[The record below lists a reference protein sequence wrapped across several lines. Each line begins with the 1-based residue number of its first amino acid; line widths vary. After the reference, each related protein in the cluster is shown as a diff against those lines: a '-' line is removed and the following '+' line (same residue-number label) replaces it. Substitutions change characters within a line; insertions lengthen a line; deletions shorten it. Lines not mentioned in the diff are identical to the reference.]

1 MVLNEF
7 APIISVSALMSIAT
21 YLLTPNVARKLK
33 SMNIVGID
41 VHKAKRPKI
50 AEMGGLALLPGILVI
65 FSTIYMLTLSPLV
78 LLVAASTALF
88 AAYGIADD
96 MMKLGKYPKLVISLA
111 VGALLV
117 AFAGPPALIAVPL
130 LLLIVG
136 IGNTFNLFA
145 GFNGLEMGC
154 SASVAF
160 FFSLVSFIS
169 GNMMAFYL
177 SMGMFLVLMAFLLHN
192 KYPAKVFPGNIGT
205 FTVGGFFAGIALYT
219 NMLYFLLPLLSLHI
233 ADALIKLASSGYFS
247 SSEKART
254 RVNSRGVLVP
264 RKDYLSLVRLVLKYK
279 PMTERQLVTF
289 FWTLS
294 IAIGIATVTAAGVLL

>member
-1 MVLNEF
+1 
-7 APIISVSALMSIAT
+7 
-21 YLLTPNVARKLK
+21 
-33 SMNIVGID
+33 
-41 VHKAKRPKI
+41 
-50 AEMGGLALLPGILVI
+50 
-65 FSTIYMLTLSPLV
+65 
-78 LLVAASTALF
+78 
-88 AAYGIADD
+88 
-96 MMKLGKYPKLVISLA
+96 
-111 VGALLV
+111 
-117 AFAGPPALIAVPL
+117 
-130 LLLIVG
+130 
-136 IGNTFNLFA
+136 
-145 GFNGLEMGC
+145 
-154 SASVAF
+154 VAF